1 MILYLENLF
10 WYWKYLESFFLL
22 AYLTVSKRSVLF
34 LMIPSVLS
42 FLFINL
48 KMGNYLSIL
57 INQTLIINLTFN
69 HLLEIIRGEIL
80 SLLKEIYIEVIIKVD
95 T

>member
-1 MILYLENLF
+1 
-10 WYWKYLESFFLL
+10 
-22 AYLTVSKRSVLF
+22 
-34 LMIPSVLS
+34 MIPSVLS